1 MTTRADGFTFEEVLR
16 AERELLRGPAG
27 PAAPMDPAAP
37 TGPTGPGK
45 ERPGALRAGCTTQ
58 DEFLGLAFSGG
69 GIRSA
74 TFNLG
79 VLQALSELKLLKEF
93 DYLSTVSGGGYI
105 GSWLSAWI
113 HRAGIDAVEQQLSMK
128 DHPHEEPR
136 EITFLRS
143 YSNYLTPRTGI
154 FSTDTLAALAT
165 YLRNLI
171 LNLSIV
177 LLCLTVVLL
186 LPRLFAWAGK
196 HLYHWPTT
204 LLACGALGLAVAVFF
219 INLNLA
225 SQLPY
230 SRSNR
235 DKRSLGAQWKA
246 PWYVRRTAVIVGIV
260 VPLTLGAMMLSFWLA
275 GPAPPLAQV
284 LLTTDWATLRRVA
297 WIVGVMTAVIGF
309 IWFCALKIAG
319 VWREPGDRPTWR
331 WRLGALV
338 IGALIGLAALVA
350 FQQLMPA
357 RILPDPPSGFEPGRL
372 WWATVC
378 GLPGLLGVFGL
389 AVVYVIGVSGRQF
402 EEDSRE
408 WWSRLGGLLFGVAVG
423 WLVVAGLAVYAPPW
437 VMKLTGLAQ
446 GLSVAWLVTTIAGVR
461 AAMSGSSGKPGSIGW
476 RDRLAMITPYV
487 FLAGLLIA
495 LAFGIHAALAAW
507 HGDHTFT
514 AAGHDY
520 FGDITEW
527 LSWGGLGAPFLFIA
541 ALALFF
547 SWRIDVNVFAFHMF
561 YRNRLVRCYLGASN
575 PRRANH
581 PFTGFDGDDSVAM
594 QNLRQRPYHLVN
606 AALNI
611 TRGTRLA
618 WQERKAASFVASPMF
633 CGYEL
638 KDGDGAGAGSYQR
651 TEQFL
656 ADENEARARR
666 RTRGRRSEAPGDDPD
681 PGALKLGLG
690 TTLAVSGAAAS
701 PNQGS
706 HSAPAVAFLMT
717 VFNVRLGWWLQNPA
731 QLRQWRHMGPRWG
744 IMYLLSELFGM
755 ADDSSKYVYL
765 SDGGHFENLGI
776 YELVRRRC
784 RFIVA
789 CDAGMDPGFEFEDL
803 GNAIRKCQVD
813 LGVTIDLDTRPIRPD
828 LSTQRGLVHCAVGT
842 IRYGHTG
849 KPSAGGKEAVEGYLL
864 YIKPSIT
871 GGEPSDVLQY
881 RAAHAAFPHESTSDQ
896 WFGESQFESYRKL
909 GHHITRLVFDAAG
922 IAAPRGPAAAAR
934 PARERMFVALKERWY
949 PSSAAVKAAFSKH
962 ADRLGSLQVALRRD
976 DGLRFLDAQI
986 YPEWDEL
993 MKGREA
999 PLRSSLSL
1007 PTSAREAR
1015 AGFYFCINLLELMQS
1030 VYLDLNLEEE
1040 HDHPDNRGWMNLF
1053 KHWSWATM
1061 LRATYA
1067 ICCSTFGARFQTF
1080 CARRLELG
1088 PGRPLVVSR
1097 AVSRPLDG
1105 MLDEAHRRGELNFW
1119 EVKVIRE
1126 FESGGVPFDGIHLL
1140 RLRVEDPSRSAA
1152 DPGAEAALEFT
1163 FGFALTHQRE
1173 FVYFRVQDHLRR
1185 MGLARD
1191 ALLRLCASGYTEV
1204 SKHARTEADP
1214 EGWTR
1219 FRSLLTSVLGE
1230 IGGPASA
1237 TPQGR
1242 AAAGRPQEPRGQA

>member
-1 MTTRADGFTFEEVLR
+1 VTTPAEGFTLEDVLR
-16 AERELLRGPAG
+16 EERDFLRGPADKD
-27 PAAPMDPAAP
+27 APPKTQGAP
-37 TGPTGPGK
+37 SHP
-45 ERPGALRAGCTTQ
+45 

-113 HRAGIDAVEQQLSMK
+113 HRAGIDTVEQQLNMK
-128 DHPHEEPR
+128 DHPHEEPK
-136 EITFLRS
+136 EVTFLRS

-154 FSTDTLAALAT
+154 FSTDTLAAVAT

-171 LNLSIV
+171 LNLSVV
-177 LLCLTVVLL
+177 LLCLTVALL
-186 LPRLFAWAGK
+186 LPRLFAWAGQG
-196 HLYHWPTT
+196 LQAWPNV
-204 LLACGALGLAVAVFF
+204 LLAVAGLGLAVAVLF

-230 SRSNR
+230 SQTNR
-235 DKRSLGAQWKA
+235 DKMSQGSKWKA
-246 PWYVRRTAVIVGIV
+246 PRYATRTAVVAWIV
-260 VPLTLGAMMLSFWLA
+260 VPLTLAALALSYWLA
-275 GPAPPLAQV
+275 GPAPPLRQV
-284 LLTTDWATLRRVA
+284 LLETDWPTLRRDV
-297 WIVGVMTAVIGF
+297 WIVALMTFTIGF
-309 IWFCALKIAG
+309 FWFCALKIAR

-338 IGALIGLAALVA
+338 IGVLIGLVGLVA
-350 FQQLMPA
+350 FQEIMFA
-357 RILPDPPSGFEPGRL
+357 KTDPGVSRL

-389 AVVYVIGVSGRQF
+389 AVVFVIGVSGRQF

-408 WWSRLGGLLFGVAVG
+408 WWSRLGGVLFGIAVG

-437 VMKLTGLAQ
+437 VMRVTRLAQ
-446 GLSVAWLVTTIAGVR
+446 GLSVAWLVTTVAGVR
-461 AAMSGSSGKPGSIGW
+461 AAMSGSSGKPGSVSW

-507 HGDHTFT
+507 HGESTFT
-514 AAGHDY
+514 FEGNDY
-520 FGDITEW
+520 FSDISKW
-527 LSWGGLGAPFLFIA
+527 LTLGGLGAPFLFNA
-541 ALALFF
+541 ALAAFF

-575 PRRANH
+575 PHRANH
-581 PFTGFDGDDSVAM
+581 PFTGFDGGDSVPM
-594 QNLRQRPYHLVN
+594 KDLRQRPYHLVN

-618 WQERKAASFVASPMF
+618 WQERKAASFVASPIF

-638 KDGDGAGAGSYQR
+638 KAEDGTAAAGTYQR
-651 TEQFL
+651 TEQYL
-656 ADENEARARR
+656 ADENEARKRR
-666 RTRGRRSEAPGDDPD
+666 RTRAWTRRNRSVTDDPD
-681 PGALKLGLG
+681 PGELKLGLG
-690 TTLAVSGAAAS
+690 PALAVSGAAAS
-701 PNQGS
+701 PNQGY
-706 HSAPAVAFLMT
+706 HSSPAVAFLMT

-744 IMYLLSELFGM
+744 IMYLLSELLGM

-789 CDAGMDPGFEFEDL
+789 CDASMDPGFEFEDL
-803 GNAIRKCQVD
+803 GSAIRKCQVD
-813 LGVTIDLDTRPIRPD
+813 LGVSIEIDTRPIRPD
-828 LSTQRGLVHCAVGT
+828 PATQRSLVHCAVGT
-842 IRYGHTG
+842 IRYGRAG
-849 KPSAGGKEAVEGYLL
+849 KPAADGKHEADGYLL

-871 GGEPSDVLQY
+871 GSEPGDVLQY
-881 RAAHAAFPHESTSDQ
+881 GTAHAEFPHESTSDQ

-909 GHHITRLVFDAAG
+909 GHHIARLVFRGAG
-922 IAAPRGPAAAAR
+922 ISARRGQAAPER
-934 PARERMFVALKERWY
+934 PGRERMFVALKERWY
-949 PSSAAVKAAFSKH
+949 PSSAAVKAGFSRH
-962 ADRLGSLQVALRRD
+962 ADRLNTLQVALRRD
-976 DGLRFLDAQI
+976 DSLRFLDAQI

-993 MKGREA
+993 MRGREA
-999 PLRSSLSL
+999 PHRSSLSL
-1007 PTSAREAR
+1007 PSSASEAR

-1080 CARRLELG
+1080 CARRLELA
-1088 PGRPLVVSR
+1088 PGVPRVVSHR
-1097 AVSRPLDG
+1097 VDGSVSG
-1105 MLDEAHRRGELNFW
+1105 ILDEARRQKELNF
-1119 EVKVIRE
+1119 
-1126 FESGGVPFDGIHLL
+1126 FELKLVQACESDGLPFDEVHLL
-1140 RLRVEDPSRSAA
+1140 RLRVDDPSRSTA
-1152 DPGAEAALEFT
+1152 DPDAEPALEFT

-1191 ALLRLCASGYTEV
+1191 ALRRLCELRYTEV
-1204 SKHARTEADP
+1204 SKQAREDADP
-1214 EGWTR
+1214 EGWRR
-1219 FRSLLTSVLGE
+1219 FRALLTSALSE
-1230 IGGPASA
+1230 IGGPSSS
-1237 TPQGR
+1237 
-1242 AAAGRPQEPRGQA
+1242 PRG

>member
-1 MTTRADGFTFEEVLR
+1 MTAPEAPSGLGPRAPSTMDRDVTTRSTPYSFQEIVEEERKLL
-16 AERELLRGPAG
+16 RELRQGGP
-27 PAAPMDPAAP
+27 P
-37 TGPTGPGK
+37 
-45 ERPGALRAGCTTQ
+45 RAGQDSSSHDQ
-58 DEFLGLAFSGG
+58 DEFLGLSFSGG

-74 TFNLG
+74 TFNRG
-79 VLQALSELKLLKEF
+79 VLQALSELRLLKEF

-113 HRAGIDAVEQQLSMK
+113 HRAGVDTVQEQLSIR
-128 DHPHEEPR
+128 DHPDVEPK
-136 EITFLRS
+136 EVTFLRS

-154 FSTDTLAALAT
+154 FSTDTLAAVAT

-196 HLYHWPTT
+196 LLHDWPNA
-204 LLACGALGLAVAVFF
+204 LLACAALGLTVAVFF

-230 SRSNR
+230 SQSNR
-235 DKRSLGAQWKA
+235 DKRALGAKWKA
-246 PWYVRRTAVIVGIV
+246 PWYARRTAVVAWIVL
-260 VPLTLGAMMLSFWLA
+260 PLTLGAMALSLWLA
-275 GPAPPLAQV
+275 GPAPSLSQA
-284 LLTTDWATLRRVA
+284 LLTPDWPTLRHDLV
-297 WIVGVMTAVIGF
+297 IIGVMTATIGF
-309 IWFCALKIAG
+309 IWFFALKIAR

-338 IGALIGLAALVA
+338 IGVLLGLVALVV
-350 FQQLMPA
+350 FQQLMPP
-357 RILPDPPSGFEPGRL
+357 RTVPDPSFKVEPLRL

-389 AVVYVIGVSGRQF
+389 AVVFVIGVSGRQF

-408 WWSRLGGLLFGVAVG
+408 WWSRLGGVLFGIAVG
-423 WLVVAGLAVYAPPW
+423 WLVVAGLAIYSPPW
-437 VMKLTGLAQ
+437 VMRLTRLAQ
-446 GLSVAWLVTTIAGVR
+446 GLSIAWLVTTVAGVR
-461 AAMSGSSGKPGSIGW
+461 TAMSGGSGKPGSVGW

-487 FLAGLLIA
+487 FLAGLLVA

-507 HGDHTFT
+507 HGQGTFT
-514 AAGHDY
+514 SSEADY
-520 FGDITEW
+520 FAAIAGW
-527 LSWGGLGAPFLFIA
+527 LSLKGLLAPFLFSA
-541 ALALFF
+541 ALAAFF

-575 PRRANH
+575 PRRADH
-581 PFTGFDGDDSVAM
+581 PFTGFDGDDSVPM
-594 QNLRQRPYHLVN
+594 KDLRQRPYHLVN

-618 WQERKAASFVASPMF
+618 WQERKAASFVASPLF

-638 KDGDGAGAGSYQR
+638 QDDDRLAAGSYQR
-651 TEQFL
+651 TEDYL
-656 ADENEARARR
+656 GEENETRLARRAKARR
-666 RTRGRRSEAPGDDPD
+666 RRGAATEDDPD

-690 TTLAVSGAAAS
+690 SALAVSGAAAS
-701 PNQGS
+701 PNQGY

-744 IMYLLSELFGM
+744 ILYLLSELLGM
-755 ADDSSKYVYL
+755 ADESSKYVYL

-776 YELVRRRC
+776 YELVRRGC

-789 CDAGMDPGFEFEDL
+789 CDAGMDAGFEFEDL

-813 LGVTIDLDTRPIRPD
+813 LGVTIDIDTGPIRPD
-828 LSTQRGLVHCAVGT
+828 PATGRALAHCAVGT
-842 IRYGHTG
+842 IRYGG
-849 KPSAGGKEAVEGYLL
+849 ASRPQAPDGYLL

-871 GGEPSDVLQY
+871 GSEPGDVLQY
-881 RAAHAAFPHESTSDQ
+881 RAAHAEFPHESTSDQ

-909 GHHITRLVFDAAG
+909 GHHIARLVFRGAG
-922 IAAPRGPAAAAR
+922 IRAPRGAVATSHPG
-934 PARERMFVALKERWY
+934 RERMFVALKERWY
-949 PSSAAVKAAFSKH
+949 PSSAAVKAAFSRH
-962 ADRLGSLQVALRRD
+962 ADRLNTLQVALRRD
-976 DGLRFLDAQI
+976 ESLRFLDSQI

-993 MKGREA
+993 MRGRAA
-999 PLRSSLSL
+999 PRPPSLSL
-1007 PTSAREAR
+1007 PDSFEEAR
-1015 AGFYFCINLLELMQS
+1015 AGFYFCVNLLQLMQS

-1040 HDHPDNRGWMNLF
+1040 HRHPDNRGWMNLF

-1080 CARRLELG
+1080 CARRLELE
-1088 PGRPLVVSR
+1088 PGQPQVVSR
-1097 AVSRPLDG
+1097 SVAGAVDG
-1105 MLDEAHRRGELNFW
+1105 LLEDARKRNELNFY
-1119 EVKVIRE
+1119 ELELIRRCAADR
-1126 FESGGVPFDGIHLL
+1126 VPFDEVHLL
-1140 RLRVEDPSRSAA
+1140 RLRVDDPSRAIA
-1152 DPGAEAALEFT
+1152 DPAAAPALEFT
-1163 FGFALTHQRE
+1163 FGFALTHRRQ

-1191 ALLRLCASGYTEV
+1191 ALRKLCEGDRYAAV
-1204 SKHARTEADP
+1204 SEHARVESDP
-1214 EGWTR
+1214 DGWLR
-1219 FRSLLTSVLGE
+1219 FRALLSSVLSE
-1230 IGGPASA
+1230 V
-1237 TPQGR
+1237 R
-1242 AAAGRPQEPRGQA
+1242 AARASSDGAPPTA

>member
-1 MTTRADGFTFEEVLR
+1 MTTPANGFTFEDVLR
-16 AERELLRGPAG
+16 AEREFLRGSTGPAG
-27 PAAPMDPAAP
+27 S
-37 TGPTGPGK
+37 TGPGAPTAPTAQDA
-45 ERPGALRAGCTTQ
+45 PGSTPGEPRYG

-79 VLQALSELKLLKEF
+79 VLQALSELRLLKQF

-154 FSTDTLAALAT
+154 FSTDTLAAVAT

-196 HLYHWPTT
+196 HLHDWPNA

-230 SRSNR
+230 SQSNR
-235 DKRSLGAQWKA
+235 DKRSLGAKWKA
-246 PWYVRRTAVIVGIV
+246 PWYVRRTAVVVWIVL
-260 VPLTLGAMMLSFWLA
+260 PLTLGAMALSFWLA
-275 GPAPPLAQV
+275 GPAPSLSHA
-284 LLTTDWATLRRVA
+284 LLTPDWPTLRRDLG
-297 WIVGVMTAVIGF
+297 IVGVMTVAIGF
-309 IWFCALKIAG
+309 IWFCALKIAR

-338 IGALIGLAALVA
+338 IGVLMGLLALVA
-350 FQQLMPA
+350 FQQMMPA
-357 RILPDPPSGFEPGRL
+357 RTVPDPPFQVEPLRL

-408 WWSRLGGLLFGVAVG
+408 WWSRLGGVLFGVAVG
-423 WLVVAGLAVYAPPW
+423 WLIVAGLAVYAPPW
-437 VMKLTGLAQ
+437 VMRLTGLAQ

-461 AAMSGSSGKPGSIGW
+461 AAMSGSTGKPGSISW

-507 HGDHTFT
+507 HGDSTFT
-514 AAGHDY
+514 PPGHDY

-527 LSWGGLGAPFLFIA
+527 LTLGGLGAPFLFSA

-638 KDGDGAGAGSYQR
+638 KDDDRPGAGSYQR

-656 ADENEARARR
+656 ADENEARASR
-666 RTRGRRSEAPGDDPD
+666 RTRAGTRRSGAPGDDPD

-690 TTLAVSGAAAS
+690 TALAVSGAAAS

-744 IMYLLSELFGM
+744 IMYLLSELLGM

-842 IRYGHTG
+842 IRYGSADKQT
-849 KPSAGGKEAVEGYLL
+849 AGGREAADGYLL

-871 GGEPSDVLQY
+871 GSEPSDVLQY

-922 IAAPRGPAAAAR
+922 ISAPRGPAAPAR
-934 PARERMFVALKERWY
+934 PGRERMFVALKERWY
-949 PSSAAVKAAFSKH
+949 PSSAAVKAAFSRH
-962 ADRLGSLQVALRRD
+962 ADRLNTLKVALRRD
-976 DGLRFLDAQI
+976 ESLRFLDAQI

-993 MKGREA
+993 MRGREA
-999 PLRSSLSL
+999 PHRSSLSL
-1007 PTSAREAR
+1007 PSSAREAR

-1040 HDHPDNRGWMNLF
+1040 YDHPDTRGWMNLF

-1080 CARRLELG
+1080 CGRRLDLA
-1088 PGRPLVVSR
+1088 PGEPRVVSR
-1097 AVSRPLDG
+1097 AVSGPVG
-1105 MLDEAHRRGELNFW
+1105 GILDEAHRRGELNFW
-1119 EVKVIRE
+1119 EIKVIRE
-1126 FESGGVPFDGIHLL
+1126 CESRGVPFDEIHLL

-1152 DPGAEAALEFT
+1152 DPDAEAALEFT

-1191 ALLRLCASGYTEV
+1191 ALLRLCRRGYTEV
-1204 SKHARTEADP
+1204 SPHAQKEADP
-1214 EGWTR
+1214 EGWSR
-1219 FRSLLTSVLGE
+1219 FRALLTSALSE
-1230 IGGPASA
+1230 IRGPSGA
-1237 TPQGR
+1237 TR
-1242 AAAGRPQEPRGQA
+1242 